1 MFNWLTPQRW
11 RQAIPASD
19 NSSREVHPTPV
30 VEEDEEDVIEL
41 DREMFRES
49 KYDAKPIVMNDDAFR
64 TPQRSPRR
72 STEGEGQERTQPS
85 APVADVSPDHAFES
99 LKFDKLVEALST
111 FKPPTP
117 AVPADDSRKN
127 LLKIECSDPSTA
139 LAASREPRSRT
150 AFDGYRAFHQVSDPS
165 TTLVASREPRS
176 RTFEEDWLCNV
187 ASEPSASKLPPIG
200 CDPVDSEEQSSNVAS
215 VVQAP
220 VLHVDGLCSRQV
232 VQVHAPSVVSIKYF
246 SW

>member
-117 AVPADDSRKN
+117 AVPVGDPRKN
-127 LLKIECSDPSTA
+127 LPKIE
-139 LAASREPRSRT
+139 
-150 AFDGYRAFHQVSDPS
+150 Y
-165 TTLVASREPRS
+165 
-176 RTFEEDWLCNV
+176 
-187 ASEPSASKLPPIG
+187 SKLVTLSMTNLDEYMVCIHNLGYSRMWPANFSQPTSS
-200 CDPVDSEEQSSNVAS
+200 DLEEVWCGEGESDNV
-215 VVQAP
+215 
-220 VLHVDGLCSRQV
+220 R
-232 VQVHAPSVVSIKYF
+232 K
-246 SW
+246 W